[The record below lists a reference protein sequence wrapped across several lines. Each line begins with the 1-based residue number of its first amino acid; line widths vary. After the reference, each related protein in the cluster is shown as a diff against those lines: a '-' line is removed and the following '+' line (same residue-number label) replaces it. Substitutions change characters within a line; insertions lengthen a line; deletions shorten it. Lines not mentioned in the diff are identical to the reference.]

1 MAPLNP
7 HRQAFF
13 AIRARATMDPDF
25 QSRRNPHERRRR
37 ALAKLDEAPFSWPHI
52 HTVII
57 AGLGL
62 FTSAYEI
69 FAINMAVTM
78 LGIVY
83 WQGKDSGSGK
93 VPFSIEAAIKVATL
107 SGAAIGHPLFGWLA
121 DRIGRRRVY
130 GYGLVVIIFTTL
142 GQVVSSSSR
151 SLTMSG
157 LLIFWR
163 VVMGVGIGGNYPV
176 TSLITSE
183 FATTKWRGAT
193 MGAVLAIQGFGQFA
207 AVIVALVVTVGFKQS
222 LESAKDISHCTDAC
236 QLAVDKMWRFTI
248 GLGAIPACFA
258 LFYRLAIPETP
269 RFSFDVTRDIIKA
282 DKDVRAYLRKRNETG
297 IREPLYTPPVQ
308 IGIPDFGPKASWS
321 DFYSH
326 YSQWKHGKVLLG
338 TTASW
343 LFLGIAFYGLDL
355 NNSITIGAINWTNA
369 NNIYEILYRDAVR
382 NLTLIC
388 GGSIPGYLVT
398 IATVDKIGRKRI
410 QLLGFLMLS
419 ALFAVIGL
427 ANLDLNDSSLL
438 ALYALTQF
446 CFNFGPYATIFILP
460 GECFPTRYRGTAH
473 GISAAVGMIGALIA
487 QCVFLPLVYH
497 GAKTPGDAP
506 WLNHVMVIFSGFML
520 CGFATTFLIPE
531 TRRQSLE
538 VLCGEVDPPPQTQ
551 YAYAGDE
558 IPLQEMGP

>member
-142 GQVVSSSSR
+142 SQVVSSSSR

-183 FATTKWRGAT
+183 
-193 MGAVLAIQGFGQFA
+193 
-207 AVIVALVVTVGFKQS
+207 
-222 LESAKDISHCTDAC
+222 
-236 QLAVDKMWRFTI
+236 
-248 GLGAIPACFA
+248 
-258 LFYRLAIPETP
+258 
-269 RFSFDVTRDIIKA
+269 
-282 DKDVRAYLRKRNETG
+282 
-297 IREPLYTPPVQ
+297 
-308 IGIPDFGPKASWS
+308 
-321 DFYSH
+321 
-326 YSQWKHGKVLLG
+326 
-338 TTASW
+338 
-343 LFLGIAFYGLDL
+343 
-355 NNSITIGAINWTNA
+355 
-369 NNIYEILYRDAVR
+369 
-382 NLTLIC
+382 
-388 GGSIPGYLVT
+388 
-398 IATVDKIGRKRI
+398 
-410 QLLGFLMLS
+410 
-419 ALFAVIGL
+419 
-427 ANLDLNDSSLL
+427 
-438 ALYALTQF
+438 
-446 CFNFGPYATIFILP
+446 
-460 GECFPTRYRGTAH
+460 
-473 GISAAVGMIGALIA
+473 
-487 QCVFLPLVYH
+487 
-497 GAKTPGDAP
+497 
-506 WLNHVMVIFSGFML
+506 
-520 CGFATTFLIPE
+520 
-531 TRRQSLE
+531 
-538 VLCGEVDPPPQTQ
+538 
-551 YAYAGDE
+551 
-558 IPLQEMGP
+558 

>member
-1 MAPLNP
+1 
-7 HRQAFF
+7 
-13 AIRARATMDPDF
+13 
-25 QSRRNPHERRRR
+25 
-37 ALAKLDEAPFSWPHI
+37 
-52 HTVII
+52 
-57 AGLGL
+57 
-62 FTSAYEI
+62 
-69 FAINMAVTM
+69 
-78 LGIVY
+78 
-83 WQGKDSGSGK
+83 
-93 VPFSIEAAIKVATL
+93 
-107 SGAAIGHPLFGWLA
+107 
-121 DRIGRRRVY
+121 
-130 GYGLVVIIFTTL
+130 
-142 GQVVSSSSR
+142 
-151 SLTMSG
+151 
-157 LLIFWR
+157 
-163 VVMGVGIGGNYPV
+163 
-176 TSLITSE
+176 
-183 FATTKWRGAT
+183 
-193 MGAVLAIQGFGQFA
+193 MGAVLVIQGFGQFA
-207 AVIVALVVTVGFKQS
+207 AVIVALVVTVGSKQS

-282 DKDVRAYLRKRNETG
+282 DKDVHAYLRKRNETG

-308 IGIPDFGPKASWS
+308 IGTPDFGPKASWS

-343 LFLGIAFYGLDL
+343 LFLGIGKSSEVNGSPQYCTGANVESAFYGLDL

-427 ANLDLNDSSLL
+427 ANLDRNDSSLL